1 MARIAV
7 LIFFTIISVILGVN
21 SKVFGV
27 EKRSVDDAII
37 EIMPDDIISTVS
49 PYLFGSNI
57 RWLWNA
63 DGAWDWKKK
72 AANKNVL
79 GALLEL
85 KPTVMRYPGG
95 SEANRYDWRA
105 GVGPVQL
112 RPMLVGVDGND
123 VSFFGTDE
131 FLALCKQIGAE
142 PIITA
147 NAATLTE
154 RDAAEWVKYT
164 NSRKKNDLMKVKFWE
179 IGNEPEGEGIASR
192 QYAEKVNLF
201 ANAMKAAD
209 PDIQIGA
216 AVSDRSDPDAAK
228 WDSPLLQAAGK
239 NIDFITPHFY
249 SIFNSGWVFYGD
261 RAKSVEFN
269 ADSGG
274 QYILEFIANGTPADG
289 GWPIIAIKVNKA
301 VVGKLTVESPV
312 WRTYKMPIN
321 LSAGKNRITISF
333 INDHVSKNGE
343 DRNCF
348 IYDMLVK
355 KGNDVIYE
363 LFSGDNISNALFG
376 TINDHEAR
384 LRNLKHRLQV
394 APKKDI
400 KIAITEYN
408 VIYNNKGH
416 LPAGYSSRFDEIS
429 NLRSALFVGD
439 LLSLF
444 IREDVW
450 MANFWALMGGM
461 GNLQVS
467 EEKIFYRPSYY
478 VIKMFREHAGQRLC
492 SNLVQVAK
500 MNSVPLAIYP
510 AHNDIPVLGVTSTVD
525 RNGRIIVSVINR
537 SGDTDINS
545 TIRIKDSVGGYLRKA
560 TVLTGDSM
568 EADGKHRGAISYY
581 STDAVTGTNEFK
593 YLFPKHS
600 VVQMELVPLS
610 AK

>member
-7 LIFFTIISVILGVN
+7 LIFLTIVSVFLGV
-21 SKVFGV
+21 SPKVFGV

-37 EIMPDDIISTVS
+37 EIIPGDMSSSVS

-57 RWLWNA
+57 RWLRNA
-63 DGAWDWKKK
+63 DGAWDKNKK
-72 AANKNVL
+72 AVKNDVL
-79 GALLEL
+79 SALLEL
-85 KPTVMRYPGG
+85 KPVVMRYPGG
-95 SEANRYDWRA
+95 SEANKYDWRA

-112 RPMLVGVDGND
+112 RPMFVGVDGND
-123 VSFFGTDE
+123 VSYFGTDE
-131 FLALCKQIGAE
+131 FLGLCEQIKAE
-142 PIITA
+142 PIITT
-147 NAATLTE
+147 NATTLTE
-154 RDAAEWVKYT
+154 RDAAEWVKYA
-164 NSRKKNDLMKVKFWE
+164 NSRKGSDSTRVRFWE
-179 IGNEPEGEGIASR
+179 IGNEPDGEGITSK
-192 QYAEKVNLF
+192 QYAKKVNLF
-201 ANAMKAAD
+201 ASAMKAAD
-209 PDIQIGA
+209 PDIHIGA
-216 AVSDRSDPDAAK
+216 AVSDRSGSDAAK
-228 WDSPLLQAAGK
+228 WDTPLLQAIGK

-249 SIFNSGWVFYGD
+249 SIFNSGWIFYGD
-261 RAKSVEFN
+261 GTKSVEFN

-289 GWPIIAIKVNKA
+289 DWPIVVIKVNKA
-301 VVGKLTVESPV
+301 VVGKLKVASPV
-312 WRTYKMPIN
+312 WLTYKMPIN
-321 LSAGKNRITISF
+321 LSAGKNRISISF
-333 INDHVSKNGE
+333 INDLVSKNGE

-363 LFSGDNISNALFG
+363 LYSDNNISNALFG
-376 TINDHEAR
+376 TINEHEAR

-394 APKKDI
+394 SQTKDI

-408 VIYNNKGH
+408 VIYNNRGP

-444 IREDVW
+444 IRENVW
-450 MANFWALMGGM
+450 MASFWALMGGM
-461 GNLQVS
+461 GNLQAS
-467 EEKIFYRPSYY
+467 EDKIFYRPSYY

-492 SNLVQVAK
+492 SNLVHVSKMDSVALG
-500 MNSVPLAIYP
+500 NYP
-510 AHNDIPVLGVTSTVD
+510 AYKDIPVLVVSSTID

-537 SGDTDINS
+537 SRATDINS
-545 TIRIKDSVGGYLRKA
+545 TIRIKDGVGGYLRKA

-568 EADGKHRGAISYY
+568 EADGKHRGAILYY
-581 STDAVTGTNEFK
+581 STDVVTGTNEFK

-600 VVQMELVPLS
+600 VVQMELVPSS